1 MSVVVTGVG
10 ACSAIGPSASQMRLA
25 LERGDNGCHP
35 AMDERQVLP
44 IQGFGHSDVDVRPF
58 LKRRKDRK
66 LLPRAAHLAI
76 IAASEAYGSERQRQ
90 TGLFMGVGP
99 EPSEVETES
108 ALVASMDSGKLCTQ
122 RLYRDG
128 VAKYPPLA
136 ALKTLPNLVL
146 AHVAIQLDL
155 QGECG
160 TRAGET
166 AAGLASIHAGYYSI
180 VEGRNDVVLCGA
192 AESLVDAATARD
204 VVRAGL
210 IAPNESVG
218 EAAAFLRLESRASA
232 CARGALIL
240 AEIQPPALRH
250 GKDKRWISPIENA
263 VGYCGVASAVLWMV
277 TEIMYGRDGQI
288 TAGESSGAV
297 CSLSWAATTV

>member
-1 MSVVVTGVG
+1 MTGIG
-10 ACSAIGPSASQMRLA
+10 ACSALGSTVADIHRA
-25 LERGDNGCHP
+25 LQTGDMGCFP
-35 AMDERQVLP
+35 ALDERKGLP
-44 IQGFGHSDVDVRPF
+44 ILGFGHSRVDVRPF

-76 IAASEAYGSERQRQ
+76 IAASEAYSGVRQSE
-90 TGLFMGVGP
+90 TALFMGVGP
-99 EPSEVETES
+99 EPSEVETEA
-108 ALVASMDSGKLCTQ
+108 ALVASMDSGRLCTE

-146 AHVAIQLDL
+146 AHVAIQLGC

-166 AAGLASIHAGYYSI
+166 AAGLSSLHAGYYSI
-180 VEGRNDVVLCGA
+180 VERRSDVALCGA

-210 IAPNESVG
+210 ISPEESVG
-218 EAAAFLRLESRASA
+218 EAAAFVRLESLDTARARRA
-232 CARGALIL
+232 PIL
-240 AEIQPPALRH
+240 AEINPPMLTQ
-250 GKDKRWISPIENA
+250 GPKKRWVSPLERT

-277 TEIMYGRDGQI
+277 MEIAAGRDGTI
-288 TAGESSGAV
+288 DATESSGSV
-297 CSLSWAATTV
+297 CSLSWTTRTV